1 MILAIHTT
9 GMVSVLQLM
18 GADGSIIA
26 IDKWDSGRTLSD
38 DLLGRI
44 VHLVEANDAN
54 LQSITGII
62 IFSGPGSFTSLR
74 IGHTVA
80 NALADGLSIP
90 IVGTLE
96 ENWIEEGII
105 ELKTS
110 GTKEPALPFYG
121 SEPNITKPSH

>member
-1 MILAIHTT
+1 MILAIHTA
-9 GMVSVLQLM
+9 GMESILQLM
-18 GADGSIIA
+18 RTDGSIVA
-26 IDKWDSGRTLSD
+26 TDKWASGRTLSE
-38 DLLGRI
+38 DLLSRI
-44 VHLVEANDAN
+44 VHLVEANSADI
-54 LQSITGII
+54 QSLTGII

-90 IVGTLE
+90 VVGALD

-105 ELKTS
+105 DFKTS

-121 SEPNITKPSH
+121 SEPNITKPKH